1 MLPTMVRCR
10 ERSTHSSTTCP
21 SSSTAMRDSCL
32 VALMTISRDI
42 RADCRLRGMPLTLYF
57 AGAISGGRADVGHY
71 REIVRALEAD
81 GYRVLAGAVAAEHV
95 GAGGEALTS
104 CDIFDRDLGWLAEAD
119 VLVAEV
125 SVPSTGVGY
134 EIAAMRYKF

>member
-1 MLPTMVRCR
+1 MLPTMVRWR
-10 ERSTHSSTTCP
+10 VRSTHSSTTCP

-42 RADCRLRGMPLTLYF
+42 RSDCRLRSMPLTLYF

-81 GYRVLAGAVAAEHV
+81 GHRVLAGAVAAEHV
-95 GAGGEALTS
+95 GAGGEALTA
-104 CDIFDRDLGWLAEAD
+104 CDIFDRELDWLAEAD
-119 VLVAEV
+119 MLVAEV
-125 SVPSTGVGY
+125 MVHYTVVGIG
-134 EIAAMRYKF
+134 IATRHCRF